1 MGTHHLALAAYGFK
15 HLSFSSN
22 MRTHLGTHIGC
33 GTTYTNVN
41 KLHKYTYHYEPT
53 PVPQQVDTCKKY
65 RQVATGMQH
74 TPGDPKQREPLKAIF
89 KQGEF
94 LGDESWQNAL
104 QEEAH
109 TSKKSTKSILGI

>member
-1 MGTHHLALAAYGFK
+1 MHT
-15 HLSFSSN
+15 HLSTYTS
-22 MRTHLGTHIGC
+22 C
-33 GTTYTNVN
+33 GTTHTNVN

-53 PVPQQVDTCKKY
+53 PAPQQIDTYKKN

-74 TPGDPKQREPLKAIF
+74 THGDPKQREPLKSIF

-109 TSKKSTKSILGI
+109 TSKKYTKSILDI